1 MKELIK
7 KLVEADGPS
16 GYEDRIREIIT
27 QECKPYADEIR
38 TDALGNLIVRK
49 GSKVQGGKRVMVAG
63 HMDEIGVIVTK
74 IEEKGF
80 IRFTRIGG
88 VRTFTC
94 IGGRV
99 RFLNGV
105 EGVIYTENR
114 AATEMPE
121 FDKLYIDVGID
132 KAEDSPVKVGD
143 IAVFTRPFTDLGNGR
158 LISKAMDD
166 RIACVVMIEALK
178 KIEHTANELYFV
190 FTVMEEI
197 GLVGAGTSA
206 FGVEPE
212 VGLAVDVCSVGDT
225 PASGPMNMSLGKGPT
240 VKVKDESVIA
250 HPKVVRWMV
259 RTADENKIPYQL
271 EVMSGGG
278 TDAGAI
284 YKSRTGAPT
293 GCISIPTRY
302 IHSPSEMVD
311 VNDVE
316 NAVKFLTALVSN
328 PIILG

>member
-7 KLVEADGPS
+7 KLVETDGPS
-16 GYEDRIREIIT
+16 GYEDRIRELIT
-27 QECKPYADEIR
+27 KECEPYADEIR
-38 TDALGNLIVRK
+38 SDALGNLIVRK
-49 GSKVQGGKRVMVAG
+49 GSKKNNGKRVMIAG

-74 IEEKGF
+74 IDEKGF

-88 VRTFTC
+88 VRTLTC

-105 EGVIYTENR
+105 EGVIYTEDR
-114 AATEMPE
+114 LAKEFPE
-121 FDKLYIDVGID
+121 FDKLYIDVGVD
-132 KAEDSPVKVGD
+132 KIEDCPVKVGD
-143 IAVFTRPFTDLGNGR
+143 IAVFNRPFTDLGNGR
-158 LISKAMDD
+158 LISKALDD
-166 RIACVVMIEALK
+166 RIACAVMIEALK
-178 KIEHTANELYFV
+178 KIKQTDNELYFV

-212 VGLAVDVCSVGDT
+212 VALAVDVCGVGDV
-225 PASGPMNMSLGKGPT
+225 PGSGPMNVKLGKGPT

-250 HPKVVRWMV
+250 HPKVVKWMAQ
-259 RTADENKIPYQL
+259 TAEENNLPYQL

-278 TDAGAI
+278 TDAGAM

-293 GCISIPTRY
+293 GCVSIPTRY
-302 IHSPSEMVD
+302 VHSPSEMVD
-311 VNDVE
+311 IHDVE
-316 NAVKFLTALVSN
+316 NAVKFLVALLTPPVK
-328 PIILG
+328 PG